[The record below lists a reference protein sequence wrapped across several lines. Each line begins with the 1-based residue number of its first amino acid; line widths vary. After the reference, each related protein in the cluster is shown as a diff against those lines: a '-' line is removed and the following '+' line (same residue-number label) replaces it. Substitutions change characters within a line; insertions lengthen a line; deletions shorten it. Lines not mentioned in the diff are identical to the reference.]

1 MKHTL
6 KKSLAILLAML
17 MLLGVTATGATAT
30 NDATALNDAAAA
42 TADPAPT
49 ADEEEP
55 VLLASE
61 QLEVSLDEDETGTP
75 EDEPKKLVA
84 PKKITITVGD
94 YVSME
99 TLLAGTTWEI
109 SELYFWA
116 KWSEAVEFEKDRSEN
131 NNDYIKG
138 FTGLKPG
145 QATVEIMSP
154 DGEYAEIKI
163 TVKHIGWNWV
173 KYYLLSGWLVGNDRL
188 KTFWG
193 CIGGGLWS
201 IVLLLFSPLLGLLYL
216 LLLPSFSAVG

>member
-1 MKHTL
+1 MKHAL
-6 KKSLAILLAML
+6 KKSLAVFLAML
-17 MLLGVTATGATAT
+17 MLLGVTATGAAAT
-30 NDATALNDAAAA
+30 NDATAPSDAVAESAA
-42 TADPAPT
+42 T
-49 ADEEEP
+49 EEEP
-55 VLLASE
+55 ILSVQSE
-61 QLEVSLDEDETGTP
+61 QLEVSNEDETGTP

-109 SELYFWA
+109 NELYFWA
-116 KWSEAVEFEKDRSEN
+116 KWSQAVNFEEDRNEN

-145 QATVEIMSP
+145 KATVEIMSP